1 MAMTQLANAMTAHGV
16 SVRSTRYTDEGDRWI
31 PINQPDGWGLQNIE
45 TGEAVPLV
53 GWLALLT
60 RQMRED
66 GTMGE
71 HTTTTVNKVIIT
83 VPQRGENVDM
93 CPNSSDFTDYLAAC
107 RFDNGEFADGLDAIT
122 DKMVC
127 KTVLAAA
134 CRGKRISPTG
144 TKSELLGR
152 LACTRVDGAAA
163 MKPSVL
169 KRALTE
175 VVAHSNSSEGKKR
188 KGASAAASAAAS
200 TA

>member
-1 MAMTQLANAMTAHGV
+1 MMQIGNAMRVHGV
-16 SVRSTRYTDEGDRWI
+16 SVRSMRYTEEGDRWI
-31 PINQPDGWGLQNIE
+31 PIITQDGWDLQNIE
-45 TGEAVPLV
+45 TGESVPLCD
-53 GWLALLT
+53 WLALLT

-93 CPNSSDFTDYLAAC
+93 APNSSEYKDYLAAC
-107 RFDNGEFADGLDAIT
+107 RFDNGEFANGLYADT
-122 DKMVC
+122 GKKVC

-152 LACTRVDGAAA
+152 LACTRIKSAAA

-175 VVAHSNSSEGKKR
+175 VVAHSNSEGKKHK
-188 KGASAAASAAAS
+188 KGSAAAS

>member
-1 MAMTQLANAMTAHGV
+1 MSIMTQLANAMTAHGV
-16 SVRSTRYTDEGDRWI
+16 SVRSMRYTEEGDRWI
-31 PINQPDGWGLQNIE
+31 PINQPDGWSLQNIE
-45 TGEAVPLV
+45 TGESVPLCD
-53 GWLALLT
+53 WLALLT
-60 RQMRED
+60 RQMREA

-93 CPNSSDFTDYLAAC
+93 SPNSSEYHDYLAAC
-107 RFDNGEFADGLDAIT
+107 RFDNGEFLVGLGVYADTG
-122 DKMVC
+122 KKVC
-127 KTVLAAA
+127 KTVLASA

-152 LACTRVDGAAA
+152 LACTRVDGVSSI
-163 MKPSVL
+163 KTSVL

-175 VVAHSNSSEGKKR
+175 VVAHSNSEGKKR
-188 KGASAAASAAAS
+188 KGGSAAAS

>member
-1 MAMTQLANAMTAHGV
+1 MMQIGHAMSVNGV
-16 SVRSTRYTDEGDRWI
+16 SVRSMRYTEEGDRWI
-31 PINQPDGWGLQNIE
+31 PIITADGWSLQNIE
-45 TGEAVPLV
+45 TGESVPLCD
-53 GWLALLT
+53 WLALLT
-60 RQMRED
+60 RQMREA
-66 GTMGE
+66 GTIGE

-93 CPNSSDFTDYLAAC
+93 GPNSSEYKDYLSAC
-107 RFDNGEFADGLDAIT
+107 RFDNGEFADGLYADT
-122 DKMVC
+122 GKKVC
-127 KTVLAAA
+127 KTVLASA

-175 VVAHSNSSEGKKR
+175 VVAHSNGEEGEGKKR
-188 KGASAAASAAAS
+188 KGGSTAAS